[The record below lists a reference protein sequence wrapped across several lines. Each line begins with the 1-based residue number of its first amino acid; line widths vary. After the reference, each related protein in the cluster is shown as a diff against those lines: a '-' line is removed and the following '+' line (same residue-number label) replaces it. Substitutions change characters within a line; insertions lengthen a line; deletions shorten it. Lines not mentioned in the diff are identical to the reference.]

1 VVHCRRK
8 WRNEWS
14 ERRSYRK
21 GGREMESIAL
31 TIKFAL
37 FYAMEVF
44 VVAVLGAAVIAGLYQ
59 AIGNRIAAGRALES
73 APAER

>member
-1 VVHCRRK
+1 
-8 WRNEWS
+8 
-14 ERRSYRK
+14 
-21 GGREMESIAL
+21 MESIAL

-59 AIGNRIAAGRALES
+59 AIRSRIAAGDALEP